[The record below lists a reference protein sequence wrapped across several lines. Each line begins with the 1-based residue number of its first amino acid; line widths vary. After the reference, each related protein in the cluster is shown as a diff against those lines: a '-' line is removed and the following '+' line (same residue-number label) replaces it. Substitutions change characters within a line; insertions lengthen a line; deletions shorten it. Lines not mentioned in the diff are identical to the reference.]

1 MASNM
6 DLGAMNMKM
15 TTSLAAAVLACA
27 LLAPPQARA
36 STLLN
41 LTDPPDQTDT
51 AYSLAFT
58 AAGPLTTISIGGY
71 QILDFE
77 QTTNIGVFLNGAGA
91 NLLGASWTL
100 TPAPPLF
107 TNTFTYDDG
116 TSVPALVFGSSA
128 AGAYDTY
135 AQSFATKAGQSYSVN
150 FLFSNDLFG
159 GGAAPS
165 GLLVT
170 ELSPPPVSGGVPE
183 PSTWTLMLLGL
194 AGLGFLGRRKTKQ
207 SPAAIA

>member
-1 MASNM
+1 
-6 DLGAMNMKM
+6 MKK
-15 TTSLAAAVLACA
+15 TTSLAAAALACA

-36 STLLN
+36 AILLN

-77 QTTNIGVFLNGAGA
+77 QTANIGVFLNGAGA
-91 NLLGASWTL
+91 NLLGAAWTL
-100 TPAPPLF
+100 TPAAPLF

-116 TSVPALVFGSSA
+116 TPVPALVFGSSG

-135 AQSFATKAGQSYSVN
+135 AQTFATTAGQSYSVN

-159 GGAAPS
+159 GGATPS

-170 ELSPPPVSGGVPE
+170 ELSPPPVSGGIPE
-183 PSTWTLMLLGL
+183 PSTWMLMLLGL
-194 AGLGFLGRRKTKQ
+194 AGVGFLGRRQTRP
-207 SPAAIA
+207 SPAAVA

>member
-1 MASNM
+1 
-6 DLGAMNMKM
+6 MKL
-15 TTSLAAAVLACA
+15 TTSLAAAALACA

-41 LTDPPDQTDT
+41 LIDPPDQTDT

-91 NLLGASWTL
+91 NLLGAAWTL
-100 TPAPPLF
+100 TPAAPLF
-107 TNTFTYDDG
+107 TNTYTYDDG
-116 TSVPALVFGSSA
+116 TSVPALVFASSA
-128 AGAYDTY
+128 AGAYDAY
-135 AQSFATKAGQSYSVN
+135 AQTFATTAGQSYSVN
-150 FLFSNDLFG
+150 FLYTNDIFG
-159 GGAAPS
+159 GGASPS

-170 ELSPPPVSGGVPE
+170 ETATTGVPE
-183 PSTWTLMLLGL
+183 PSTWALMLLGL
-194 AGLGFLGRRKTKQ
+194 AGLGILGRRETRP